1 MWMDCSLCC
10 LGDAEAADAETRG
23 CGEQHNKA
31 ADPLGTL
38 LELLLSQ
45 EQRSAAEAACNS
57 ALCRAGT
64 VGYIRRAH
72 RRPRLSLSAL
82 PRGGG
87 SIQPASQ
94 PREGVL
100 VLLLLVTTL
109 RTADT
114 RR

>member
-31 ADPLGTL
+31 AAPLGTL

-45 EQRSAAEAACNS
+45 EQQFISVQS
-57 ALCRAGT
+57 RAGT
-64 VGYIRRAH
+64 VGYIRLAH